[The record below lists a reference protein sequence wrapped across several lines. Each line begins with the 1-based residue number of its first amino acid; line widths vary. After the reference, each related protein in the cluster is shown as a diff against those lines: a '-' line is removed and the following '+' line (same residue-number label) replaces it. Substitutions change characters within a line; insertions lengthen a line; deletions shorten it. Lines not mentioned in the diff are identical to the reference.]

1 MRHLVTPL
9 PASAAV
15 AGPLVAG
22 LLVAGLLVAGVV
34 AGLFARRRFVVVR
47 VSGTSMVPAYRPGDR
62 VLVRRGGRT
71 ALRRGQV
78 VVFRH
83 GSRDGTGPG
92 TPEGTTP
99 GTPDSTDP
107 GTIPGT
113 PGGTDPG
120 TIPGTP
126 DSTDP
131 GTPGGSGSPFP
142 GGTNAGPHGGR
153 SPYGGAATEVARLG
167 GTSWLIKRIAAV
179 PGDRVPD
186 QVMAGVRAAPGDLV
200 PAGRLVVLG
209 DGPASMDSRRWGYL
223 RTDEV
228 LGVVIRSL
236 SR

>member
-15 AGPLVAG
+15 AGP
-22 LLVAGLLVAGVV
+22 LVAGLLVAGVV

-92 TPEGTTP
+92 TPEGT
-99 GTPDSTDP
+99 
-107 GTIPGT
+107 IPGT
-113 PGGTDPG
+113 PGGSDPG
-120 TIPGTP
+120 T
-126 DSTDP
+126 
-131 GTPGGSGSPFP
+131 P

-153 SPYGGAATEVARLG
+153 SPYGGATEVARLG

>member
-1 MRHLVTPL
+1 MRGLVTPL
-9 PASAAV
+9 PASAA
-15 AGPLVAG
+15 
-22 LLVAGLLVAGVV
+22 VAGLLVAGVV

-62 VLVRRGGRT
+62 VLVRRGGRRT
-71 ALRRGQV
+71 LRRGQV

-92 TPEGTTP
+92 TP
-99 GTPDSTDP
+99 D
-107 GTIPGT
+107 
-113 PGGTDPG
+113 G

-131 GTPGGSGSPFP
+131 STPDGSGSPLP
-142 GGTNAGPHGGR
+142 GNTNAGRYGGR
-153 SPYGGAATEVARLG
+153 SPYGGATEVARLG

-186 QVMAGVRAAPGDLV
+186 EVMAGVRAAPGDLV

-228 LGVVIRSL
+228 LGVVIRGL

>member
-15 AGPLVAG
+15 AGP
-22 LLVAGLLVAGVV
+22 LVAGLLVAGVV

-92 TPEGTTP
+92 TPDSTGP
-99 GTPDSTDP
+99 GTPDGTDP
-107 GTIPGT
+107 GMPGGSGPGT
-113 PGGTDPG
+113 PGGP
-120 TIPGTP
+120 
-126 DSTDP
+126 
-131 GTPGGSGSPFP
+131 GSPFP
-142 GGTNAGPHGGR
+142 GGTNAGPYGGR

>member
-9 PASAAV
+9 PVSAAV
-15 AGPLVAG
+15 AGP
-22 LLVAGLLVAGVV
+22 LVAGLLVAGVV

-71 ALRRGQV
+71 ALRHGQV

-92 TPEGTTP
+92 TPDGTGP
-99 GTPDSTDP
+99 GTPDGP
-107 GTIPGT
+107 G
-113 PGGTDPG
+113 
-120 TIPGTP
+120 
-126 DSTDP
+126 S
-131 GTPGGSGSPFP
+131 SFP
-142 GGTNAGPHGGR
+142 GGTNAGPYGGR